1 MEWCKLITQYLSDSC
16 KIETEV
22 ALKLAYPRPLVLVKS
37 IHIWIVIPMNA
48 VLKVT
53 VWTGP

>member
-1 MEWCKLITQYLSDSC
+1 MERCRLITQYLSDSC
-16 KIETEV
+16 KIETDV

-37 IHIWIVIPMNA
+37 IHIWIIIPMNA

-53 VWTGP
+53 VQTGP